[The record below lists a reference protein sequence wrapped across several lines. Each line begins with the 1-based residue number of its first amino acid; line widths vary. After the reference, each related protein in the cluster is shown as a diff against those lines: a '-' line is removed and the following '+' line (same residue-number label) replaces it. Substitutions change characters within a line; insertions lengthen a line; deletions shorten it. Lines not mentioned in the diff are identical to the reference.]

1 MQIDENILRK
11 LSPKQL
17 MQLLGEPNRIFQ
29 TADRSAQIANLSVN
43 PESLGNIPA
52 YNTYPDSTFLQ
63 DLMSQLYNSD
73 ANRSAMAKKY
83 GVNPAEFA
91 KFEYGAFEPD
101 KFEFDKFEP
110 TQAFQDMNA
119 DQAAFQASPFSSKV
133 NTSKGVES
141 GLKNTFGVLKNN
153 IKAHPLASAGI
164 GALGAANVAGLVD
177 DNKVA
182 GQLLGSLGG
191 GLASHFLVQN
201 PMAKLAITMGGGTL
215 GALFDKLR
223 AKKEAERAAQ
233 EQYAQTYSR
242 R

>member
-1 MQIDENILRK
+1 MDN
-11 LSPKQL
+11 
-17 MQLLGEPNRIFQ
+17 
-29 TADRSAQIANLSVN
+29 
-43 PESLGNIPA
+43 
-52 YNTYPDSTFLQ
+52 DSFLQ
-63 DLMSQLYNSD
+63 SLINQLYNTD
-73 ANRSAMAKKY
+73 ANRVAMAKKY
-83 GVNPAEFA
+83 GISPEDLASIDV
-91 KFEYGAFEPD
+91 GAADPSE
-101 KFEFDKFEP
+101 
-110 TQAFQDMNA
+110 AFNTFTA
-119 DQAAFQASPFSSKV
+119 DQAAFQANPFTSKV

-164 GALGAANVAGLVD
+164 GALGAANIAGLAD

-182 GQLLGSLGG
+182 GQLLGGLGG
-191 GLASHFLVQN
+191 GVASHFLTQN

-233 EQYAQTYSR
+233 EQYTQVYSR